1 MENLT
6 SSRSFSNDIHAILV
20 QALETF
26 GVLCCIPLVKS
37 FNSCVSLKDSAKPFV
52 AFSDKLVKT
61 LNHYNLAS
69 AKNVTYWTNIFMFKS
84 STVDFRVT
92 RNKNKKFD
100 WLFIVDPI

>member
-1 MENLT
+1 M
-6 SSRSFSNDIHAILV
+6 
-20 QALETF
+20 
-26 GVLCCIPLVKS
+26 CCIPLVKS

-84 STVDFRVT
+84 STVDFRV
-92 RNKNKKFD
+92 RVSS
-100 WLFIVDPI
+100 LFRKRFVNSYLCQEFLSFNIPVFGF